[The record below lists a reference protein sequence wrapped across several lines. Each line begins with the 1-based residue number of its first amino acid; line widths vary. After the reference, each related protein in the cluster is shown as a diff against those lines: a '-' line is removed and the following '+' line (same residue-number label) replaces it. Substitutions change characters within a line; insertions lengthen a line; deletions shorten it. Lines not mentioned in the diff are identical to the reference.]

1 VEHNFTH
8 KDIVVELIVKDALK
22 MDEVAVEPLK
32 LEQVLILTHQKD
44 QKVVMVFLHQSTE
57 RQLTTQVVEEPVYGE
72 HIDLLADQ
80 VVLAVVEK
88 VETPVVLQELTEQ
101 QTEEPVVVAVETA
114 NQQVVTEVLVL

>member
-1 VEHNFTH
+1 VETEVLLAE
-8 KDIVVELIVKDALK
+8 VVELALQ
-22 MDEVAVEPLK
+22 VETQPQIHL
-32 LEQVLILTHQKD
+32 
-44 QKVVMVFLHQSTE
+44 VMVEMENKYQSTE